1 MSGLYEMDGMNFSSK
16 GILKRKAGRGEG
28 GGRGR
33 REWREGGR
41 G

>member
-1 MSGLYEMDGMNFSSK
+1 MSGLYEVDGVNFSSE